1 MVLRSKEL
9 WDIVEKTVIDHGL
22 ELFDIEIPA
31 AEAGVVRVYISRPG
45 SDKGS
50 HGERAGVKVEDCAR
64 ISRTLLDDERFDE
77 VFPEACILEVS
88 SPGINRKLTKPQHFH
103 GAVGERVKLTVT
115 MPAQEGAPKKG
126 KATVRGVLQAFD
138 GNELKVEDES
148 LKETVSI
155 PWPNVH
161 EARVD
166 FLFK

>member
-9 WDIVEKTVIDHGL
+9 WDIVEKTVLDHGL
-22 ELFDIEIPA
+22 ELFDIEIPS
-31 AEAGVVRVYISRPG
+31 AEAGVVRVYICRPAG
-45 SDKGS
+45 DKT
-50 HGERAGVKVEDCAR
+50 GVKVEDCAR

-77 VFPEACILEVS
+77 VFPAACILEVS

-103 GAVGERVKLTVT
+103 GAIGERVKLTVT
-115 MPAQEGAPKKG
+115 MPVRDAQTREGAVKKPG